1 MPEPSLQQL
10 IQQLQAQA
18 SEKHRALLDALRNYD
33 TQTANFRQIR
43 SRRKLPLVTAQDKTR
58 LMELHKAIGSAA
70 EEVLKDKGESKA
82 LKDIVKKITALSS
95 GSYQA
100 LLQYDPVKE
109 PKTLSSLEEEVRT
122 LTIHQ
127 GSVLLGGA
135 ETLGGAQSERVPLSF
150 LDGKGNRISGVFSKK
165 KCIEP
170 KRQLAEAFQK
180 MTDLPFFSLK
190 PDSGNIRWLQN
201 HFIEVIRKV
210 PAFAQKLGRNAP
222 DEDYLTAMMQECNI
236 TDKDGNNYIDPDR
249 LKTCV
254 ELGQEESG
262 QNIPAISEE
271 SWSQLARN
279 FEPLISTL
287 LFAHHTGK
295 IPYGGRLDNRNAAM
309 SAVADLLGMPS
320 VVARAKPMRII
331 DKDGNVIE
339 GTFMEA
345 AKGMDPENLPPEAAN
360 IPRDALKNTDGK
372 GFQDIANLQVLDYLC
387 GNYDRHYANMFYQFD
402 RNGKLIGVQG
412 IDNDGAFGVI
422 AKKELGRT
430 GENYLHMTNLSNMK
444 AMPKQTAER
453 LMALDAATLKYALRG
468 FGLSE
473 EELTAAEHR
482 LGFLK
487 QAIIR
492 SREKTRKGEKP
503 SLRIMSDSDFKKTS
517 IDDLRKDALGGFN
530 MKETNTFSTLDD
542 TVYSLPELAAKQE
555 KAYRD
560 LRNATAVGMDN
571 RAERAVAGK
580 ERAKGTALEALL
592 SKRTWWGFSSGNY
605 EELRRAAKGYISTY
619 KAMENR
625 LAEANKEENK
635 RMANYHHELDAV
647 VKEADLVRMQAASQ
661 RLRDAA
667 MTYLTGKMPGFT
679 EEDADQPVQYPE
691 GASDYTKRRID
702 VALDALRLGR
712 QGVEIKPVERQT
724 AQDNLRQAQA
734 AQQRRMEE
742 REPQLI
748 QPAPGNGLVRT
759 V

>member
-1 MPEPSLQQL
+1 MVLYAADGIISAKTFRLRTVFPKALHGVPPGFLSQNKEENIMPEPSLQQL

-18 SEKHRALLDALRNYD
+18 SEKHRALLDALRNFD

-70 EEVLKDKGESKA
+70 EEVLKEKGESKE
-82 LKDIVKKITALSS
+82 LKDIVKRITALSS
-95 GSYQA
+95 GSYPA
-100 LLQYDPVKE
+100 LLQYDPAKE

-180 MTDLPFFSLK
+180 MTGLPFFSLK

-222 DEDYLTAMMQECNI
+222 DEDSLTAMMQECNI

-254 ELGQEESG
+254 ELGLEESG

-453 LMALDAATLKYALRG
+453 LMALDA
-468 FGLSE
+468 
-473 EELTAAEHR
+473 
-482 LGFLK
+482 
-487 QAIIR
+487 
-492 SREKTRKGEKP
+492 
-503 SLRIMSDSDFKKTS
+503 
-517 IDDLRKDALGGFN
+517 
-530 MKETNTFSTLDD
+530 
-542 TVYSLPELAAKQE
+542 
-555 KAYRD
+555 
-560 LRNATAVGMDN
+560 
-571 RAERAVAGK
+571 
-580 ERAKGTALEALL
+580 
-592 SKRTWWGFSSGNY
+592 
-605 EELRRAAKGYISTY
+605 
-619 KAMENR
+619 
-625 LAEANKEENK
+625 
-635 RMANYHHELDAV
+635 V

-712 QGVEIKPVERQT
+712 QGVEIKPVELQT

-748 QPAPGNGLVRT
+748 QPAPETAWSEPFDQACLPDDREGRRSSSVSKPPNRPRICRHWIWNEQSLSCVWP
-759 V
+759 

>member
-1 MPEPSLQQL
+1 M
-10 IQQLQAQA
+10 
-18 SEKHRALLDALRNYD
+18 DALRNYD

-180 MTDLPFFSLK
+180 ITDLPFFSLK
-190 PDSGNIRWLQN
+190 PDSGNVRWLQN

-210 PAFAQKLGRNAP
+210 PAFAQQLGPNAP

-236 TDKDGNNYIDPDR
+236 TDRDGNNYIDPDR

-254 ELGQEESG
+254 ELGLEESG
-262 QNIPAISEE
+262 QSIPAISEE
-271 SWSQLARN
+271 SWSQLAKN

-453 LMALDAATLKYALRG
+453 LMALDA
-468 FGLSE
+468 
-473 EELTAAEHR
+473 
-482 LGFLK
+482 
-487 QAIIR
+487 
-492 SREKTRKGEKP
+492 
-503 SLRIMSDSDFKKTS
+503 
-517 IDDLRKDALGGFN
+517 
-530 MKETNTFSTLDD
+530 
-542 TVYSLPELAAKQE
+542 
-555 KAYRD
+555 
-560 LRNATAVGMDN
+560 
-571 RAERAVAGK
+571 
-580 ERAKGTALEALL
+580 
-592 SKRTWWGFSSGNY
+592 
-605 EELRRAAKGYISTY
+605 
-619 KAMENR
+619 
-625 LAEANKEENK
+625 
-635 RMANYHHELDAV
+635 V
-647 VKEADLVRMQAASQ
+647 VKEDDLVRMQAASQ

-712 QGVEIKPVERQT
+712 QGVEIKPVELQT